1 MVEKISHIEFWGS
14 HFGLYMV
21 QPGVCVNLKS
31 LSNTHS
37 RSASI
42 IKVKNICFED
52 KDMTSVFNFLEERFL
67 S

>member
-1 MVEKISHIEFWGS
+1 M
-14 HFGLYMV
+14 
-21 QPGVCVNLKS
+21 NLKS

-37 RSASI
+37 RSALI

-52 KDMTSVFNFLEERFL
+52 KDMTSVLNSLEERFL